1 MPKKLD
7 IAGKER
13 KRKEREQERKIEID
27 SPPPPS
33 PQKETNFGLCA
44 CTQTKMK
51 HNYVQFAKNVENL
64 FSAISILVGENGFN
78 KERLFDKCGF
88 FATKIPYSKN

>member
-1 MPKKLD
+1 MPKKLY

-27 SPPPPS
+27 SPPPLP
-33 PQKETNFGLCA
+33 PKKETNFGLCA

-64 FSAISILVGENGFN
+64 FFSHFYPSWRKWVQQREIV
-78 KERLFDKCGF
+78 
-88 FATKIPYSKN
+88 

>member
-1 MPKKLD
+1 MRKKD
-7 IAGKER
+7 DRESAKKTGYSR
-13 KRKEREQERKIEID
+13 KRKEKEGKRARKKD
-27 SPPPPS
+27 RNRFALPPLP

-64 FSAISILVGENGFN
+64 FFSHFYPSWRKWVQQREIV
-78 KERLFDKCGF
+78 
-88 FATKIPYSKN
+88 